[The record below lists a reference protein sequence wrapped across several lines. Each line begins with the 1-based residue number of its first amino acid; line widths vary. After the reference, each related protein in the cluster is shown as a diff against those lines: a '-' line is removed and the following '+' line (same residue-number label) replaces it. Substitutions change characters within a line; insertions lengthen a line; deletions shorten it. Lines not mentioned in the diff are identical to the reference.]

1 MNNYK
6 NVLKIYFI
14 SLLIVAKIHGDIFAQ
29 AVEAIVPLPAN
40 AAPRDLLYNPINNK
54 IYSANTP
61 DLNNPGAATESV
73 SVINGATNTVI
84 TSIPMK
90 KGSRDFCHNTINNKI
105 YVANYF
111 ADSVTVIDGKT
122 DAVLAII
129 PAGDGPRAL
138 VYNTKNNH
146 IYCVNELSGNVTV
159 IDGITNAVTATIPV
173 GSKPRVVCYNPLNN
187 KIYVPNAGSGNLSVI
202 SGETNGVIAMPP
214 MGNVP
219 RGIVYNPQNNKVY
232 VSNYSS
238 DNVTVVDGAND
249 AVVATIPVGDGPT
262 AIFHNPEGNKVYCS
276 NVGAPGPNTPKE
288 CTVSIIDAAT
298 GKVVKTLIT
307 GDEPTAFCYA
317 SRSRRIYWANEWSHD
332 IAVVDAVADTFITV
346 LKFANPPVTP
356 VDVCYNPVN
365 DRIYTANRLKFA
377 IAVLKDSVRTQS
389 SIRAWNANGQ
399 VFVVWKTKTPVPLTY
414 NIYMSPD
421 PVSTVAGAV
430 KIGSLFEPEWR
441 GKRLT
446 LARPDARWSIPDGNG
461 GKYQLASDEGL
472 FVYTPHDT
480 ATVYFY
486 VNQNSETQLSEAG
499 RTAERIFVRYSPADE
514 PVTCHEQFSG
524 VTEQGF
530 PYTVFA
536 MWADGREDPN
546 DRRPDIPV
554 MANAD
559 KNGAPHV
566 FAVFQPQN
574 GLPAGSYP
582 AVVCLH
588 GGGQQGSYW
597 AYSPN
602 SGHYRNTGNVPVDGV
617 TIAFDDRLFLAA
629 NGMVN
634 EDRPSNWFGWHTGL
648 NAVSASNPPASAVVV
663 PYTLWRL
670 MWTIDWLIQ
679 SSSYKI
685 DGRRVAAMGN
695 SMGGT
700 GTLLLTRWKPERF
713 SAATAFVPPHYTPET
728 GSRLFGNTQTN
739 LKTTE
744 TGPGGVL
751 IRVNDFFNPA
761 IRISA
766 VSRDYCLTRIY
777 RGRCDE
783 AAEWGVQHIQ
793 LYNSLNNTGLG
804 VHLYWDNRDHT
815 ASDWTTDDA
824 QTPCPDIGQW
834 VSPVRTLKS
843 GVAYQSRFR
852 SDQSYPGFFND
863 DQKFDLAGRQP
874 SIGNG
879 NVNDG
884 DAWGTWAGYYEWD
897 ANSISDTITQW
908 AATLYLTG
916 QSPVAVD
923 NYPADTSM
931 CDVSVLKPVWFR
943 PAPGTPLRWRL
954 MRLSDNTKL
963 QSGLI
968 QADQTGKVTVPELR
982 LFKNPVRTRLIIEYA
997 DADQDGDSFT
1007 AMNDCNDSDASVYPG
1022 APEQCDDKDNDCNGK
1037 VDDNIAYY
1045 TYYRDTDG
1053 DGFGHPSDTL
1063 STCNVM
1069 PPSGYVTGG
1078 VDCSDD
1084 DATVYPGASEVC
1096 DSKDNDCNGK
1106 TDDGLALFTYFAD
1119 ADGDGYGNAGQRLD
1133 TCLTNAPA
1141 AFVANDLDCD
1151 DNNAQ
1156 VNPAQPELPVD
1167 GLDNNCDG
1175 IIDNTSSTKET
1186 ILAFSIYPN
1195 PVHDWL
1201 TIESTEKRDVWYEIS
1216 DLSGKIVRTGKTL
1229 HSGGSLRISFES
1241 EPSGTYILQL
1251 RQGADGILQKIRVV
1265 KM

>member
-1 MNNYK
+1 MK
-6 NVLKIYFI
+6 KLFTAIRLKIFIILLIHNFI
-14 SLLIVAKIHGDIFAQ
+14 SAQSIESIVVLTDNG
-29 AVEAIVPLPAN
+29 
-40 AAPRDLLYNPINNK
+40 APRDLLYNPIDNK

-73 SVINGATNTVI
+73 SVINGATNAVI

-122 DAVLAII
+122 DAVLTII

-138 VYNTKNNH
+138 VYNTKNNRV
-146 IYCVNELSGNVTV
+146 YCVNEISGNVTV
-159 IDGITNAVTATIPV
+159 IDGNTNTVITTVPV
-173 GSKPRVVCYNPLNN
+173 GSKPRVACYNPTNN

-202 SGETNGVIAMPP
+202 SGETNTVISTPA

-238 DNVTVVDGAND
+238 DNVMVVDGVTN
-249 AVVATIPVGDGPT
+249 AVVATISVGDGPT

-298 GKVVKTLIT
+298 DKVIKTLVT

-317 SRSRRIYWANEWSHD
+317 GRSKRVYWANEWSHD
-332 IAVVDAVADTFITV
+332 IAVVDAVTDTFITV
-346 LKFANPPVTP
+346 IKFDNPPVTP

-377 IAVLKDSVRTQS
+377 IAVLKDSVRSQS
-389 SIRAWNANGQ
+389 SVRAWNADGQ
-399 VFVVWKTKTPVPLTY
+399 VFVVWKTKTPAPLTY
-414 NIYMSPD
+414 NIYMSPNEVTS
-421 PVSTVAGAV
+421 VSGAT

-446 LARPDARWSIPDGNG
+446 LAKPDASWTIPDGNG
-461 GKYQLASDEGL
+461 GTYRLAPDEGL

-486 VNQNSETQLSEAG
+486 VSQFNETQLSEAN
-499 RTAERIFVRYSPADE
+499 RTSQPLFVRYNPATE
-514 PVTCHEQFSG
+514 SVKCHAQFTG

-536 MWADGREDPN
+536 MWVDGRDDPN
-546 DRRPDIPV
+546 DGRPDIPV

-566 FAVFQPQN
+566 FAVFHPQN
-574 GLPAGSYP
+574 GLPAGPFP

-597 AYSPN
+597 AYAPN
-602 SGHYRNTGNVPVDGV
+602 SGHYRNTGNAPVDGV
-617 TIAFDDRLFLAA
+617 TIAFDDRLFLAS
-629 NGMVN
+629 NGTVN

-648 NAVSASNPPASAVVV
+648 NPINALNPSANAVVV
-663 PYTLWRL
+663 PYTLRRL

-685 DGRRVAAMGN
+685 DASRIAVMGN

-751 IRVNDFFNPA
+751 LRVNDFFNPA
-761 IRISA
+761 TRISA
-766 VSRDYCLTRIY
+766 DSRDYCLTRIY

-783 AAEWGVQHIQ
+783 AAEWGAQHIQ
-793 LYNSLNNTGLG
+793 LYNSLNNAGLG

-815 ASDWTTDDA
+815 ASDWTTNDA

-897 ANSISDTITQW
+897 VNTVSDSATYW
-908 AATLYLTG
+908 ASTLFLSG

-923 NYPADTSM
+923 NYPADSSR
-931 CDVSVLKPVWFR
+931 CDVSVLKPSRFK
-943 PAPGTPLRWRL
+943 PAPGTWLQWRL
-954 MRLSDNTKL
+954 IQLSDNKLL
-963 QSGLI
+963 QSGMI
-968 QADQTGKVTVPELR
+968 QVDQTGKVTVSDLT
-982 LFKNPVRTRLIIEYA
+982 LYKNPARTRLIIEYPGA
-997 DADQDGDSFT
+997 DLDGDGFT
-1007 AMNDCNDSDASVYPG
+1007 AMNDCNDSDGSTYPG
-1022 APEQCDDKDNDCNGK
+1022 APELCDEKDNNCNG
-1037 VDDNIAYY
+1037 VIDEDIVFY
-1045 TYYRDTDG
+1045 TYYRDNDG
-1053 DGFGHPSDTL
+1053 DGYGNAGQRLDTCL
-1063 STCNVM
+1063 ANAPAAFVINNLDCDDNNAALNPGATEICD
-1069 PPSGYVTGG
+1069 G
-1078 VDCSDD
+1078 VDNNC
-1084 DATVYPGASEVC
+1084 
-1096 DSKDNDCNGK
+1096 NDRI
-1106 TDDGLALFTYFAD
+1106 DEELLLFTYFRD

-1133 TCLTNAPA
+1133 TCLANAPA
-1141 AFVANDLDCD
+1141 AFVANNLDCD
-1151 DNNAQ
+1151 DSLVA
-1156 VNPAQPELPVD
+1156 VNPAQTEIPGD
-1167 GLDNNCDG
+1167 GLDNDCDG
-1175 IIDNTSSTKET
+1175 IIDNTSTTKDA
-1186 ILAFSIYPN
+1186 ILAFSVYPN
-1195 PVHDWL
+1195 PVYDWL
-1201 TIESTEKRDVWYEIS
+1201 TIESTEKQDIWYDIS
-1216 DLSGKIVRTGKTL
+1216 ELSGKIVRTGKAL

-1251 RQGADGILQKIRVV
+1251 RQGAESVFQKIKVV
-1265 KM
+1265 KI